1 MHEEGLLSDDHPS
14 SNPGA
19 SNEPLPLMNYKY
31 LDSPAKEKLRVKL
44 ASESRKM
51 LENFTTFVIDV
62 SSLLQSK
69 SVSSDQVQ
77 LALQYRLGSI
87 DDTMR
92 RRIDEASEVDE
103 ARRIPHLLRIAEP
116 FSSWYNYDLIA
127 YIAKCFG
134 GKDGEALVS
143 KYEDQLQSYFKKL
156 VYECPPFSSIQ
167 KVPNGFD
174 ECVVKVHWNY
184 RECTVQDLTILK
196 EKLSNFLEHDPNLL
210 ILKTIDEGCI
220 LFSWIVPVTAVPAFQ
235 ENVLLEKSNL
245 AKERIVSFKIG
256 AEVIE
261 ICEKVREYYEDKC

>member
-1 MHEEGLLSDDHPS
+1 MNREGLLSDVYPT

-31 LDSPAKEKLRVKL
+31 LDSSGKEKLRVKL

-51 LENFTTFVIDV
+51 LENFTTFVVDV
-62 SSLLQSK
+62 CSLLQSK
-69 SVSSDQVQ
+69 SASSDQVQ

-87 DDTMR
+87 DDVIR

-103 ARRIPHLLRIAEP
+103 AKRIPLLLRIAEP
-116 FSSWYNYDLIA
+116 FTSWYNYDLIA
-127 YIAKCFG
+127 YLAKHFG

-143 KYEDQLQSYFKKL
+143 KYEDQIQSYFKKL
-156 VYECPPFSSIQ
+156 VFECPPFSSIQ

-184 RECTVQDLTILK
+184 QECTIQDLTILK
-196 EKLSNFLEHDPNLL
+196 EKLSSFLEHDPNLL

-220 LFSWIVPVTAVPAFQ
+220 LFSWIVPATAVPAFQ
-235 ENVLLEKSNL
+235 QNLLLEKSNL

-256 AEVIE
+256 TEVIE
-261 ICEKVREYYEDKC
+261 ICDKVREYCE

>member
-1 MHEEGLLSDDHPS
+1 MNEEGLLSDVYPS

-31 LDSPAKEKLRVKL
+31 LDSQGKEKLRVKL

-62 SSLLQSK
+62 CSLLQSK
-69 SVSSDQVQ
+69 SASSDQIQ

-87 DDTMR
+87 DDVIR
-92 RRIDEASEVDE
+92 RRIDEASRVDE
-103 ARRIPHLLRIAEP
+103 AKRIPLLLRIAEP
-116 FSSWYNYDLIA
+116 FTSWYNYDLIA
-127 YIAKCFG
+127 YLAKHFG

-143 KYEDQLQSYFKKL
+143 KYEDQIQSYFKKL
-156 VYECPPFSSIQ
+156 VFECPPFSSIQ

-184 RECTVQDLTILK
+184 QECTIQDLTILK
-196 EKLSNFLEHDPNLL
+196 EKLSSFLEHDPNLL
-210 ILKTIDEGCI
+210 ILKTINEGCI
-220 LFSWIVPVTAVPAFQ
+220 LFSWIVPATAVPAFQ
-235 ENVLLEKSNL
+235 QNLLLEKSNL

-256 AEVIE
+256 TEVIE
-261 ICEKVREYYEDKC
+261 ICDKVRVYCE